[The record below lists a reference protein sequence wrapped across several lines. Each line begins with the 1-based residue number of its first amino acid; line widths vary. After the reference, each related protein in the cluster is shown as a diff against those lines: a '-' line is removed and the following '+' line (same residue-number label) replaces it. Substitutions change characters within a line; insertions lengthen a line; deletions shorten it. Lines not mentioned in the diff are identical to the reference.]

1 MPVGLIGI
9 KAGMTRVFDETGRS
23 VPVTVIKVSPNRV
36 AQLKTEALDGYTAV
50 QLAVGACSVSRLTQ
64 PQIGHLKK
72 AGIEAAPYLR
82 EYRVS
87 PEELAGFELGQTLSV
102 TQFEAGD
109 YVDVTAVTK
118 GKGFQG
124 GVKRHNF
131 KMQDA
136 THGNSISHRAIG
148 STGQCQTPGRVLKG
162 KKMPGQMGAVQ
173 QTIQNQR
180 LFRVDSD
187 HDLLLIAGAVPGAPG
202 GYVMISNSVKRKRGE
217 A

>member
-36 AQLKTEALDGYTAV
+36 AQLKTQAVDGYTAV
-50 QLAVGACSVSRLTQ
+50 QLAVGTCQASRLTK

-72 AGIEAAPYLR
+72 ASIEAAPHLK

-87 PEELAGFELGQTLSV
+87 EEELAAFELGQTLSV

-109 YVDVTAVTK
+109 YVDVTAITK

-136 THGNSISHRAIG
+136 THGNSVSHRAIG

-180 LFRVDSD
+180 LFRVDAD
-187 HDLLLIAGAVPGAPG
+187 HELLLIAGAVPGAPG